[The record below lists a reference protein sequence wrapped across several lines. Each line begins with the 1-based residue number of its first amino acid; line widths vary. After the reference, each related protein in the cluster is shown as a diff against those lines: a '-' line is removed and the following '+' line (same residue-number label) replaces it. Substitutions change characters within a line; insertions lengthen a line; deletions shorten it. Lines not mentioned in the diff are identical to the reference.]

1 VLNLMTTY
9 SIVAQPKT
17 ADMFNHYVRY
27 CALGAVVASARDV
40 VGLSRALTP
49 LPLQVT
55 TRAPTELRAVAPHHI
70 VCVRCVYPCLLPPVN
85 FSPRVA
91 SLRK

>member
-1 VLNLMTTY
+1 MLNLMTTY

-27 CALGAVVASARDV
+27 CALGASARDV

-49 LPLQVT
+49 LTLQVT
-55 TRAPTELRAVAPHHI
+55 TRAPTELRAVAPRHI